1 MKFTRLRIHGF
12 KSFIEATEL
21 QIEPGLS
28 GIVGPNGC
36 GKSNLVEALRW
47 VMGESSYK
55 SMRASG
61 MEDVIFS
68 GSANRPARNSAEVT
82 MLVDNSERKAP
93 AAFNDSDL
101 LEVTRR
107 IERDAGSVYRVNGK
121 EVRLRDVQLLF
132 ADASTGARS
141 PALVRQGQIGELV
154 NAKPETRRRLLEEA
168 AGISGLHSR
177 RHEAELRLHAA
188 ETNLERLSDVIAQIE
203 TQLSGLKRQARQ
215 AARYKKVAAEIR
227 KAQALLLAI
236 KWAGARQTVG
246 DAEAAL
252 AEETKRV
259 GACAAR
265 AAAAAKERAAI
276 VADLPPLREIE
287 ARAAAALQRLALA
300 QAGLEQELERA
311 KRRMEEIKARIAQ
324 LQQDLAR
331 EGAMIE
337 ESGEADALLAAEQA
351 ELAREID
358 GADAAEADARAVL
371 EAAAGALRESEK
383 LLSLVLDELAQ
394 LKARRNQLESALA
407 DNDDRLTR
415 FRRQLADIESELAE
429 VEAGREKSGEVV
441 RLSQEVARAG
451 KAARRAEQVQ
461 MAAEEALGAARER
474 EARLREPL
482 IGAER
487 EAERL
492 KTEAATLAKVL
503 NIAASEQW
511 PPLIDAVD
519 VDKGY
524 EAALGAT
531 FGDDLDAPE
540 DAAAPAHWQAIAPA
554 SDDSALPA
562 GVTPLA
568 AKVVRAPGVLARRL
582 AQTGIVEPGEGK
594 ALQDKLKPGQRL
606 VSINGDLWR
615 WDGYSA
621 TADAATAA
629 AQRLKQRNRFAELQ
643 AEAERAGAG
652 AARARDAVETASAG
666 VREAAL
672 AEETSR
678 KAGREAQALLSE
690 ARDRLVEAERKANQ
704 DTARLSALGEARA
717 RLKVSIEETEANRS
731 ETEAAL
737 AAAGT
742 GEEPETRL
750 NELRTR
756 VAEERAVSAA
766 AQAKFDG
773 LKREAELRARR
784 HESITRERET
794 LARRRASATA
804 QIGVLQTREAETRG
818 ELEALEGAP
827 AEIEASRR
835 RLMSEIAEAE
845 KARAAAADALVAA
858 ESRLAEA
865 DKAGR
870 AADEALAQSREA
882 RARIESRLEAGRQ
895 RLAELA
901 VEIEDRIGTAPQG
914 LRAAA
919 GLGEDSAPPGA
930 EETETRLDR
939 LTAERERL
947 GAVNLRAEEEA
958 AEVEEQ
964 LNGLIAER
972 DDLDK
977 ALRRL
982 RHGIGQLNR
991 EGRERLLAA
1000 FDTVNGHFQQLFT
1013 TLFKGGSAQLQ
1024 LTDCDDPLEA
1034 GLEIVARPPGKRLQV
1049 LSLLSGGE
1057 QALTA
1062 LALIFAVFLTNPA
1075 PICVLDEVDAP
1086 LDDANVE
1093 RFCTLIEEIVTTTQT
1108 RFIIITHHPLTMSR
1122 MDRLFGVTMA
1132 ERGISHLVSVDL
1144 ETAASY
1150 RRAG

>member
-1 MKFTRLRIHGF
+1 MKFTRIRIHGF
-12 KSFIEATEL
+12 KSFVEATEL
-21 QIEPGLS
+21 HIEPGLS

-82 MLVDNSERKAP
+82 IMVDNSERKAP

-107 IERDAGSVYRVNGK
+107 IERDAGSVYRINGK

-154 NAKPETRRRLLEEA
+154 DARPEARRRLLEEA

-227 KAQALLLAI
+227 KSQALLLAI
-236 KWAGARQTVG
+236 KWAGARRTVG
-246 DAEAAL
+246 DAEAGL
-252 AEETKRV
+252 AEETGRV
-259 GACAAR
+259 NACTAR
-265 AAAAAKERAAI
+265 AAAAATERTAI
-276 VADLPPLREIE
+276 AADLPPLRETE
-287 ARAAAALQRLALA
+287 ARAAAALQRLTLA

-311 KRRMEEIKARIAQ
+311 NRRMEEIQARIAQ

-331 EGAMIE
+331 ESAMVG
-337 ESGEADALLAAEQA
+337 ESGEADALLEAEQA

-358 GADAAEADARAVL
+358 GADAAEEAARSAL
-371 EAAAGALRESEK
+371 DEAAGALKESEQA
-383 LLSLVLDELAQ
+383 LSLLLDELAQ
-394 LKARRNQLESALA
+394 LRARRNQLEGALA
-407 DNDDRLTR
+407 DNDQRLTR
-415 FRRQLADIESELAE
+415 LHRQLADVEIEFAELR
-429 VEAGREKSGEVV
+429 AGGQGSGEVV
-441 RLSQEVARAG
+441 RFTDAVDQAG
-451 KAARRAEQVQ
+451 KAIGRAEQEQ
-461 MAAEEALGAARER
+461 LAAERALAAAREQ

-482 IGAER
+482 IAAER

-492 KTEAATLAKVL
+492 NAEVATLAKVL
-503 NIAASEQW
+503 NVAASELW
-511 PPLIDAVD
+511 PPLIDAVE

-524 EAALGAT
+524 EAALGAA
-531 FGDDLDAPE
+531 FGDDLEAPE
-540 DAAAPAHWQAIAPA
+540 DAAAPAHWQSVAPTA
-554 SDDSALPA
+554 DDPALPP
-562 GVTPLA
+562 GVMPLA
-568 AKVVRAPGVLARRL
+568 AKVRAPGVLARRL
-582 AQTGIVEPGEGK
+582 AQAGIVAPDDGEK
-594 ALQDKLKPGQRL
+594 LQRVLRPGQRL
-606 VSINGDLWR
+606 VSVKGDLWR

-621 TADAATAA
+621 SAEAATG
-629 AQRLKQRNRFAELQ
+629 AQRLEQRRRLAELQ
-643 AEAERAGAG
+643 AEAEGARAN
-652 AARARDAVETASAG
+652 AASARDAIEAGSSA

-678 KAGREAQALLSE
+678 NAWREAQSILSQ
-690 ARDRLVEAERKANQ
+690 ARDRLAQAERQASQ
-704 DTARLSALGEARA
+704 DTVRLSALSEARA
-717 RLKVSIEETEANRS
+717 RLKASIEETEASRG
-731 ETEAAL
+731 EAEAAL
-737 AAAGT
+737 AALGS
-742 GEEPETRL
+742 GEAQET
-750 NELRTR
+750 ELDALRAK
-756 VAEERAVSAA
+756 VAAERAVFAA
-766 AQAKFDG
+766 AQARFDG
-773 LKREAELRARR
+773 LKREAELRVRR
-784 HESITRERET
+784 LEAMGREREM
-794 LARRRASATA
+794 LAKRRASAAA
-804 QIGVLQTREAETRG
+804 QIEVLEARQAEARG
-818 ELEALEGAP
+818 ELETLEGAP

-835 RLMSEIAEAE
+835 RLMSEIADAE
-845 KARAAAADALVAA
+845 KARAKAADAVVAA
-858 ESRLAEA
+858 ESKLGEA

-870 AADEALAQSREA
+870 AADEALAVAREA
-882 RARIESRLEAGRQ
+882 RARTESRLEAGRQ
-895 RLAELA
+895 RLIELA
-901 VEIEDRIGTAPQG
+901 AEIEDQIGMAPQG
-914 LRAAA
+914 LPAAT
-919 GLGEDSAPPGA
+919 GLGEGDPLPGA
-930 EETETRLDR
+930 EETEARLER
-939 LTAERERL
+939 LMAERERL

-972 DDLDK
+972 EDLEQ

-1000 FDTVNGHFQQLFT
+1000 FETVNSHFQQLFT
-1013 TLFKGGSAQLQ
+1013 TLFNGGMASLD
-1024 LTDCDDPLEA
+1024 LTDSDDPLEA
-1034 GLEIVARPPGKRLQV
+1034 GLEIMARPPGKRLQV

-1093 RFCTLIEEIVTTTQT
+1093 RFCTLVEQMVTTTDT
-1108 RFIIITHHPLTMSR
+1108 RFVVITHHPLTMSR

-1132 ERGISHLVSVDL
+1132 ERGVSQLVSVDL

-1150 RRAG
+1150 RQAS